1 MKQLLTLLSVC
12 SVLFLLTA
20 CASRIAV
27 VESSEV
33 DREKLEQDM
42 AECRSYAEELDDD
55 GRVAEGIFVGALFAG
70 IAEYIFSG
78 GDEAFA
84 RGAAFIGGID
94 GGLHAASEL
103 DYEKSEVVKNCLHYR
118 GYIVL
123 N

>member
-1 MKQLLTLLSVC
+1 MKGAGVILCVALL
-12 SVLFLLTA
+12 VLQG

-33 DREKLEQDM
+33 DKEKLEQDM
-42 AECRSYAEELDDD
+42 AECRSYANELDDD
-55 GRVAEGIFVGALFAG
+55 GRVAEGIFIGAMVAG

-78 GDEAFA
+78 GDGDFA
-84 RGAAFIGGID
+84 RGAAFVGGID
-94 GGLHAASEL
+94 GGLHAASDLE
-103 DYEKSEVVKNCLHYR
+103 YEKSEVVKNCLHYR